1 MPPHLTCSRLCIGFC
16 WGACSARGCTIFAM
30 EANVKRIVS
39 LFVVLAMMVG
49 LTLGISTTTAAT
61 TTTLVLTVGK
71 VDYKLDGV
79 TKKGDQAPEIT
90 SGRTFVPIRLVAE
103 SFGADVNYDAATK
116 KVGVLLGATQ
126 FEFTIGQKAAKVNGD
141 AVLMDAAAYISKAGR
156 TLIPIRFVSEK
167 SGLKV
172 DWNDKARTVTVTTKA
187 PITTTVKVGLVTDV
201 GGRGDQSFNDSALR
215 GLEVWAAKKAYVKG
229 GGYTAMTDAAYKQS
243 LADNAPDLSNRGIAP
258 LTNVQPVILESKEQT
273 DYIPNLT
280 KLAEDENCKLI
291 VAVGFM
297 LADATYQVAKDHPQ
311 TKFMLIDAV
320 PSDPNTFAPLPTLP
334 NLVCFLFKEE
344 QCGYLVGAIAG
355 MATKTNKV
363 GYIGGIAVPAVQRYE
378 AGFMAG
384 VKTTNKTAYGTDGK
398 NVANVYAG
406 SFSDQPKGKQIAQT
420 MISQKCDILF
430 HAAGATGN
438 GMFEAIKEAGG
449 PSKGIWGIGV
459 DVDMGKN
466 PNLYPE
472 GTLTCA
478 MKHVD
483 FATYIS
489 VKSIVY
495 DTFTPGVITLS
506 LRNGG
511 VGYAQDNVAK
521 VLTAAQLAKIES
533 LRQQIIDGKITP
545 PEDPTKV
552 ASWTAPTGF

>member
-1 MPPHLTCSRLCIGFC
+1 
-16 WGACSARGCTIFAM
+16 M
-30 EANVKRIVS
+30 EANVKRLVS
-39 LFVVLAMMVG
+39 LLVILAMTVG
-49 LTLGISTTTAAT
+49 LTAGVSTATAAT
-61 TTTLVLTVGK
+61 TTSLILTVGK
-71 VDYKLDGV
+71 VDYQLNGV
-79 TKKGDQAPEIT
+79 TKKGDQAPEIVG
-90 SGRTFVPIRLVAE
+90 GRTFVPIRLVSEAY
-103 SFGADVNYDAATK
+103 GADVNFDAATR
-116 KVGVLLGATQ
+116 KVAVLLGATS

-167 SGLKV
+167 SGLTV
-172 DWNDKARTVTVTTKA
+172 VWNNTARTVTVTSKA
-187 PITTTVKVGLVTDV
+187 PITTSIKIGLVTDV

-215 GLEVWAAKKAYVKG
+215 GLEIWAAKKSYVKG
-229 GGYTAMTDAAYKQS
+229 GGYTAMADAAYKQS
-243 LADNAPDLSNRGIAP
+243 LADNAPDLSERGISP
-258 LTNVQPVILESKEQT
+258 LTNVVPVVLESKEQT

-280 KLAEDENCKLI
+280 KLAEDEGCKLI

-297 LADATYQVAKDHPQ
+297 LSDATYQVAKEHPKV
-311 TKFMLIDAV
+311 KFMLIDAV
-320 PSDPNTFAPLPTLP
+320 PTDSNYNPLPTLP

-344 QCGYLVGAIAG
+344 QCGFLVGAIAG
-355 MATKTNKV
+355 YATKANKI

-384 VKTTNKTAYGTDGK
+384 IKTTNKTAYGTAGK
-398 NVANVYAG
+398 NVADVYAG
-406 SFSDQPKGKQIAQT
+406 SFGDQPKGKLIAQT
-420 MISQKCDILF
+420 MLSQNCDILF

-449 PSKGIWGIGV
+449 PDNNLWGIGV

-472 GTLTCA
+472 GTLTSA
-478 MKHVD
+478 IKHVD

-489 VKSIVY
+489 VKSAV
-495 DTFTPGVITLS
+495 DGTFTPGVITLS

-511 VGYAQDNVAK
+511 VGWAQDNVAK
-521 VLTAAQLAKIES
+521 VLSAAQIAKINT
-533 LRQQIIDGKITP
+533 LRQAIIDGKITP

-552 ASWTAPTGF
+552 PTWTAPTGY